1 MSLPAAS
8 LSAFFASSLRLY
20 CKPLYCKLWRR
31 VREDVETESTIG
43 FMGEALGTAKEAAG
57 RKEAGT
63 AKEGKLILA
72 RKEGWYCQGRKLAKE
87 AGVLPKM
94 EARGQ
99 GSADMGRESVR
110 FLVSGR

>member
-8 LSAFFASSLRLY
+8 LSAFVASSLRSLY
-20 CKPLYCKLWRR
+20 PKLWRR

-63 AKEGKLILA
+63 AKEL
-72 RKEGWYCQGRKLAKE
+72 
-87 AGVLPKM
+87 VLPRK
-94 EARGQ
+94 Q
-99 GSADMGRESVR
+99 S
-110 FLVSGR
+110 

>member
-1 MSLPAAS
+1 M
-8 LSAFFASSLRLY
+8 
-20 CKPLYCKLWRR
+20 
-31 VREDVETESTIG
+31 
-43 FMGEALGTAKEAAG
+43 EAQD
-57 RKEAGT
+57 KEAGVLPKME
-63 AKEGKLILA
+63 AGVLPKM
-72 RKEGWYCQGRKLAKE
+72 E

>member
-8 LSAFFASSLRLY
+8 LSAFVASSLRL
-20 CKPLYCKLWRR
+20 LYCKLWRR

-87 AGVLPKM
+87 APRL
-94 EARGQ
+94 
-99 GSADMGRESVR
+99 MG
-110 FLVSGR
+110 

>member
-8 LSAFFASSLRLY
+8 LSAFFASSLSSLY
-20 CKPLYCKLWRR
+20 CNLWRR

-43 FMGEALGTAKEAAG
+43 FMREALGTAKEAAG

-94 EARGQ
+94 EAGVQ
-99 GSADMGRESVR
+99 AITDTCWPTGATS
-110 FLVSGR
+110 